1 VIALG
6 RPGTKH
12 TTEVTNPLCKPNKR
26 RGMKAIVRWLLSS
39 LLAVPGVG
47 ALAAQEAS
55 APSRSI
61 ADIDRV
67 VVVVNDEVIT
77 RVELDRDAR
86 AASEQL
92 RRQGTPL
99 PAQNVLEKQLLERMI
114 TKRVLLQY
122 TRQTGLRVSDADL
135 DQAIGRIAE
144 QNKMTPAALRET
156 VERDGISFNRF
167 REDVRAEMLISRLR
181 EREVDSRVIV
191 SDAEIQSFLR
201 GQESQ
206 SDKVDEYNLAHILVT
221 VPEQATPEL
230 VKARR
235 TRAETALSQIRQGAD
250 FRQIAASFSDA
261 PDAFEGGAMGW
272 RPAARLP
279 SMFLEAAKSLKVGQ
293 SSDILRSP
301 AGFHIVMLIDK
312 RGSDTPV
319 MMTQTHARHI
329 LVRLNEVV
337 SEHDAKNR
345 LNDLKDRIEHGTDFG
360 ELARLH
366 SDDPS
371 AARGGDLGWITPGD
385 VVPEFEHAM
394 DALKLGQVSEPF
406 KSPFGWHIVQVLE
419 RRDQDMSKDRQ
430 KLAARQAIRQRKS
443 DDQWQEWVR
452 QQRDK
457 TYVEYH
463 LEDK

>member
-1 VIALG
+1 MKVVFRCL
-6 RPGTKH
+6 
-12 TTEVTNPLCKPNKR
+12 LC
-26 RGMKAIVRWLLSS
+26 S
-39 LLAVPGVG
+39 LLVIPAAGS
-47 ALAAQEAS
+47 LAAQGTS
-55 APSRSI
+55 APSPTI

-77 RVELDRDAR
+77 RLELDRDAR
-86 AASEQL
+86 VASEQL

-114 TKRVLLQY
+114 TKRTLLQY

-135 DQAIGRIAE
+135 DQAIGRIAD
-144 QNKMTPAALRET
+144 QNKMTPTALRET

-167 REDVRAEMLISRLR
+167 REEVRSEMLIQRLR

-201 GQESQ
+201 SQESQ
-206 SDKVDEYNLAHILVT
+206 AEKVDEYNLAHILVA
-221 VPEQATPEL
+221 VPEQATPEQ
-230 VKARR
+230 VKTRR
-235 TRAETALSQIRQGAD
+235 ARAETALAQIRQGAD
-250 FRQIAASFSDA
+250 FRQVAASFSDA

-279 SMFLEAAKSLKVGQ
+279 SIFLDAAKTLKVGQ
-293 SSDILRSP
+293 TSEILRSP

-312 RGSDTPV
+312 RGSDSPV

-366 SDDPS
+366 SDDQS

-457 TYVEYH
+457 AYVEYH

>member
-1 VIALG
+1 MRANQPAVEL
-6 RPGTKH
+6 TKLLI
-12 TTEVTNPLCKPNKR
+12 EPNR
-26 RGMKAIVRWLLSS
+26 RKGMSIISRCFLSS
-39 LLAVPGVG
+39 LLAVAAGGSP
-47 ALAAQEAS
+47 AAQEAS
-55 APSRSI
+55 APSRSVG
-61 ADIDRV
+61 DIDRIV
-67 VVVVNDEVIT
+67 AVVNDEVIT
-77 RVELDRDAR
+77 RLELDRDAR
-86 AASEQL
+86 AASDQL

-99 PAQNVLEKQLLERMI
+99 PARDVLEKQLLERMI

-135 DQAIGRIAE
+135 DRAIDKIAE
-144 QNKMTPAALRET
+144 QNKLAPAALRDT
-156 VERDGISFNRF
+156 IERDGIPYNQF
-167 REDVRAEMLISRLR
+167 REDVRTELLISRLR
-181 EREVDSRVIV
+181 EREVDSRVVV

-206 SDKVDEYNLAHILVT
+206 SEKVDEYNLAHVLVA
-221 VPEQATPEL
+221 VPEQATPEQ

-235 TRAETALSQIRQGAD
+235 TRAEAALAQVRQGID
-250 FRQIAASFSDA
+250 FRQVAASFSDA

-279 SMFLEAAKSLKVGQ
+279 SIFLEAAKNLKVGQ
-293 SSDILRSP
+293 ASDILRSP
-301 AGFHIVMLIDK
+301 AGFHIIVLIDK

-319 MMTQTHARHI
+319 MVTQTHARHI

-337 SEHDAKNR
+337 SENDAKNR
-345 LNDLKDRIEHGTDFG
+345 LNDLKDRIEHGTDFT

-366 SDDPS
+366 SDDSS

-385 VVPEFEHAM
+385 VVPEFERAM

-430 KLAARQAIRQRKS
+430 KLAARQAIRLRKS
-443 DDQWQEWVR
+443 EDQWQEWVR

-463 LEDK
+463 LEDR